1 MEEEQQQSVSSC
13 FVFKSR
19 LQEYAQKAGLKTPI
33 YHTIK
38 EGPSH
43 QPVFRSTV
51 VINEESYHSLT
62 GFLNRKAAEQSA
74 AEVALIEIAKTGATD
89 KSISHPV
96 HETGLCKNLLQEYAQ
111 KMNYAIPLYVCTKD
125 ETKGRDSLFS
135 CTVDIG
141 GIKYIGTSAK
151 TKKEAE
157 LKAAKTALLAIKM
170 STPEPNGEPDT
181 PDLGPVYTVVPTKR
195 KEPEQAV
202 VETVENGKSN
212 KRKKAKY
219 KKRKRKGDTKRGE
232 VLDDYLKPNEEG
244 KVDTKRDEVVV
255 KTEFDDDLKSNEER
269 KVDTKQ
275 GEVFVVKKEV
285 DDDLKPHEERKVDT
299 KHGEIVVVKTEVDD
313 DLRPNEDRKVDTKR
327 EVVQVKTEVNDDL
340 KPNEEKVDTTRGEV
354 VDVKMEVDDDLK
366 PNEERKVDTIREVVQ
381 VKTEVNDD
389 LKPNEE
395 NVDTR
400 KGEVVEVKMEAD
412 DDLKPNEVNGFDTS
426 EDAGLILE

>member
-1 MEEEQQQSVSSC
+1 MEEQQQSVSSC

-89 KSISHPV
+89 KSVSHPV

-125 ETKGRDSLFS
+125 ENKGRDSLFS

-195 KEPEQAV
+195 KEPERAV

-212 KRKKAKY
+212 KRKKGKY
-219 KKRKRKGDTKRGE
+219 KKRKRKVDTKRGE
-232 VLDDYLKPNEEG
+232 V
-244 KVDTKRDEVVV
+244 
-255 KTEFDDDLKSNEER
+255 
-269 KVDTKQ
+269 
-275 GEVFVVKKEV
+275 
-285 DDDLKPHEERKVDT
+285 
-299 KHGEIVVVKTEVDD
+299 VVVKTEVDD
-313 DLRPNEDRKVDTKR
+313 DLRPNEERKVDTKQG
-327 EVVQVKTEVNDDL
+327 EVVQVKTEAVDDL
-340 KPNEEKVDTTRGEV
+340 KPNEEKVDTRRGEV
-354 VDVKMEVDDDLK
+354 DDDLKPNEKRKVERKREVVPVKTEVDDDLKPNKEKVDTRKGEIVEVKMEVDDDLK
-366 PNEERKVDTIREVVQ
+366 PNEE
-381 VKTEVNDD
+381 
-389 LKPNEE
+389 
-395 NVDTR
+395 
-400 KGEVVEVKMEAD
+400 
-412 DDLKPNEVNGFDTS
+412 NGFGTC
-426 EDAGLILE
+426 ENTGFILE